1 MRVMAGVG
9 LMAFAL
15 GAQALGLGRLTVQSA
30 LGEPLRAEI
39 DIVDISAEEAASLS
53 VRVAAPDAFRAAGFD
68 YNVVLSGLRIN
79 LQRRPD
85 GRSFLSLTAPRS
97 VQDPFIDLII
107 EVSWTSGRLVRD
119 YTLLFDPPA
128 LRGPMPAPGAAASV
142 LPPAASMP
150 PAAAAPAA
158 APARTDR
165 RAAREVASGQAV
177 APKPPAAS
185 RPAASPPGDGYL
197 VKQGDTLAR
206 IAEQYRGDTASLDQM
221 LVALLRANPEAF
233 VEKNVNRLKAGVVLK
248 VPSSQEAAAVP
259 ASEARQQVVLQSR
272 DFNEYRRRLAGLAP
286 AAAPEGGNVRAAAGK
301 AETKSAQV
309 PKSAAAADTLKLEK
323 GTASGAKAADTVAAD
338 RAKAEANARVAELNR
353 NMADLAKIAAGT
365 AAPAAPATGKSGA
378 GVPVGAAT
386 APATSAPS
394 APASKATT
402 PAVVASAA
410 VTAPAKAS
418 APAVVPAAP
427 ASKASAPAASPASG
441 NTASATVTAAAAPA
455 SKASAPTATVAA
467 PAATAVATPVATS
480 PSAASASV
488 AMPAASKASAPASSA
503 TAPVA
508 QKAPPPPPPPP
519 PPEPSFLDD
528 LMENPF
534 VPAAA
539 GGIVALLA
547 GFGVYRLRQRA
558 RGSKGAGVDS
568 SFLESRLQ
576 PDSFFGASGGQR
588 IDTKDGPLSGSSMVY
603 SPSQLEAAGDVDPVA
618 EADVYL
624 AYGRDLQ
631 AEEIL
636 KEAIRTHPARVS
648 VRIKLLEIF
657 AKRRDARGFEALAAE
672 THAMT
677 GADSSDWDRIR
688 EMGMALEPSNPLYQA
703 GGVPAAEPSAQP
715 ASRGVMD
722 GIPSTL
728 SPNTMPGALKQ
739 AAAPTPVPA
748 AAAGTDVDL
757 DLDFSLPA
765 DPVPA
770 SSLMATQAMQ
780 VDVAQPVQPPSLD
793 ISFDLDAPAPSP
805 EPTVKIAP
813 VPAPPPAL
821 DLDAGLSFDLNLSAP
836 PAPSP
841 SPALSDPGEAL
852 SFDLADIS
860 LDLPGAPAIDPG
872 AAVLPGAEDAE
883 ADTKLA
889 LAEEFRQIGDVEAA
903 RQLINEVLISAT
915 GELRGRAQRLLGELS

>member
-1 MRVMAGVG
+1 MGLAGWMRVIAGVG

-15 GAQALGLGRLTVQSA
+15 SAQALGLGRLTVQSA

-39 DIVDISAEEAASLS
+39 DVVDISAEEAASLS

-85 GRSFLSLTAPRS
+85 GRSFLSLTAPRP

-107 EVSWTSGRLVRD
+107 EASWTSGRLVRD

-150 PAAAAPAA
+150 PAAAAPAT

-185 RPAASPPGDGYL
+185 RPAAPPPGDGYL

-286 AAAPEGGNVRAAAGK
+286 AAAPEGGNVRSAAGK

-309 PKSAAAADTLKLEK
+309 SKSAAAADTLKLEK
-323 GTASGAKAADTVAAD
+323 GTASGAKAADTVAVD

-378 GVPVGAAT
+378 GVPVGATA
-386 APATSAPS
+386 APAASAPS
-394 APASKATT
+394 ASASKAMT

-427 ASKASAPAASPASG
+427 ASKASAP
-441 NTASATVTAAAAPA
+441 
-455 SKASAPTATVAA
+455 TATVAA
-467 PAATAVATPVATS
+467 PAATAVSTPVATS

-672 THAMT
+672 TYGLA
-677 GADSSDWDRIR
+677 GADSPDWERVR

-739 AAAPTPVPA
+739 AAAPTPVPT
-748 AAAGTDVDL
+748 AAAGTDVDLDL